1 MIMKKYISLVAIA
14 LIALFTSCSNDEVV
28 ISKAI
33 TFKLNPST
41 VVDKL
46 YERNA
51 GDLTSL
57 SSGSKLLVS
66 LYVYDE
72 NGTLV
77 NHTVNDFSAY
87 THMMNVDVY
96 LPAGIY
102 TAVATTHV
110 AGDVNYWTFS
120 GTDQLSTFK
129 ITDNG
134 YIGGKSK
141 ILGLSIKSFTIGA
154 NIETININIENAGAV
169 ALVRFYQ
176 WNKYSDV
183 KVYSLMGKQAC
194 DYVSFDNNGV
204 KDYSNRSESSY
215 KFYKVKY
222 EYDSSYTGASGYF
235 FTFPIKNASFRFYAE
250 TTNNQ
255 YVAIS
260 QEFVDDVIQGESY
273 LFYYE
278 FVDGG
283 TDQAYWYNM
292 TPNTTRTRSIDNILD
307 KYKFTENDRIMYDY
321 EGGNILIR

>member
-1 MIMKKYISLVAIA
+1 MIMKKYISLVAVA
-14 LIALFTSCSNDEVV
+14 LIALFTSCSNDEVE

-33 TFKLNPST
+33 TFKLNPAT

-51 GDLTSL
+51 GDLTAL
-57 SSGSKLLVS
+57 SGSSKLLVS

-72 NGTLV
+72 NGALV

-96 LPAGIY
+96 LPAGRY

-110 AGDVNYWTFS
+110 TGDVDYWTFS

-129 ITDNG
+129 ITDNN

-176 WNKYSDV
+176 WNKYNNV
-183 KVYSLMGKQAC
+183 KYYSLLGKQAC
-194 DYVSFDNNGV
+194 DYVSFDNNGA
-204 KDYSNRSESSY
+204 KDYSVSSKSTY
-215 KFYKVKY
+215 NFYKAKF
-222 EYDSSYTGASGYF
+222 EYDSNYTSSSGYF

-250 TTNNQ
+250 TTDNQ
-255 YVAIS
+255 YVALS
-260 QEFVDDVIQGESY
+260 QEFVDDVVQGESY
-273 LFYYE
+273 LFLYE
-278 FVDGG
+278 FVADG
-283 TDQAYWYNM
+283 TDEAYWYNM
-292 TPNTTRTRSIDNILD
+292 TPNSTRSRSIDYILD
-307 KYKFTENDRIMYDY
+307 KYRFTENDRIKYDY
-321 EGGNILIR
+321 EGGNISIR